1 MVVAVWDV
9 PCWTPIR
16 WTNGMERTRVSV
28 GNAGEGRRMMLR
40 LADRVVTRSVVE
52 GERNARETRFRDTVA
67 RINFPSGAQLLS
79 FWKFFGK
86 LPIFMIYRGGT
97 VIAPCW
103 GEMGRYLGYRNIF
116 KIQRSA
122 ELSST
127 LSIEFVN
134 FFARRWREWKYFSLV
149 FRGRHPFPE
158 FRQFDALHP
167 PFLLCSRC
175 ALLIYDS
182 AYCSE
187 LGTQA
192 CYVIARRVTRQCTM
206 GVASN
211 GEGGD

>member
-1 MVVAVWDV
+1 
-9 PCWTPIR
+9 
-16 WTNGMERTRVSV
+16 
-28 GNAGEGRRMMLR
+28 
-40 LADRVVTRSVVE
+40 
-52 GERNARETRFRDTVA
+52 
-67 RINFPSGAQLLS
+67 
-79 FWKFFGK
+79 
-86 LPIFMIYRGGT
+86 MIYRAGT

-134 FFARRWREWKYFSLV
+134 FFARHLLERMEIFFPRLS
-149 FRGRHPFPE
+149 RNHPFPE

>member
-1 MVVAVWDV
+1 
-9 PCWTPIR
+9 
-16 WTNGMERTRVSV
+16 
-28 GNAGEGRRMMLR
+28 
-40 LADRVVTRSVVE
+40 
-52 GERNARETRFRDTVA
+52 
-67 RINFPSGAQLLS
+67 
-79 FWKFFGK
+79 
-86 LPIFMIYRGGT
+86 MIYRGGT

-134 FFARRWREWKYFSLV
+134 FFARHLLERMEIFFPRLS
-149 FRGRHPFPE
+149 RNHPFPE

-192 CYVIARRVTRQCTM
+192 CYVIARRVTW
-206 GVASN
+206 
-211 GEGGD
+211 

>member
-1 MVVAVWDV
+1 
-9 PCWTPIR
+9 
-16 WTNGMERTRVSV
+16 
-28 GNAGEGRRMMLR
+28 
-40 LADRVVTRSVVE
+40 
-52 GERNARETRFRDTVA
+52 
-67 RINFPSGAQLLS
+67 
-79 FWKFFGK
+79 
-86 LPIFMIYRGGT
+86 MIYRGGT

-103 GEMGRYLGYRNIF
+103 GEMERYLGYRNIF

-134 FFARRWREWKYFSLV
+134 FFARHLLERMEIFFPRLS
-149 FRGRHPFPE
+149 RNHPFPE

-187 LGTQA
+187 HGTQA

-211 GEGGD
+211 GGGIKLVGFSFEGQNERHNETRRKIGSNFRSLF